1 MLNKTDVFSIFNR
14 VLALFSGLALVILN
28 IHFVAVEGQGAI
40 AIVNFGILII
50 STTSQ
55 FVGGGALIY
64 LSKKYPTHQF
74 HAPAIVWALIS
85 ASLLFFIGQV
95 FEIPEIHFIAT
106 LGFLQSLV
114 VYYQMLHLAKA
125 RIIAYQWML
134 FTQSI
139 FTPVGVFIFY
149 SFLNASILSFCL
161 GLTFSLTFTLLVVCF
176 QYLKRKN
183 QQEINSNKSFTSLF
197 KDLLKYGGYNQ
208 LANLSHLGNQRIYI
222 YLLESLLH
230 QGYLF
235 SGIFAIFLYLAEAI
249 WTIGKSLSSVLTSLV
264 AQSNDKVVQLN
275 IFNKYLKLS
284 IVGTLLLIVI
294 AYLFPKQFLEPYFKQ
309 SSADIQMNLLLMSPA
324 ILVHSITTPISHFFS
339 GIGLL
344 KYNFQCALAGFSSGA
359 IAAFYFIQ
367 NFELQGAFMA
377 ISIGFTMQCSLHVF
391 YLMKWKSNL
400 NRKDSELP
408 LVGEE

>member
-74 HAPAIVWALIS
+74 HAPSIVWALMS
-85 ASLLFFIGQV
+85 ASLLFFIGKV
-95 FEIPEIHFIAT
+95 FEIQEIHFIAT

-114 VYYQMLHLAKA
+114 VYFQMLHLAKA

-139 FTPVGVFIFY
+139 LTPVGVFIFY
-149 SFLNASILSFCL
+149 SFFNASILSFCL
-161 GLTFSLTFTLLVVCF
+161 GLTFSLIFTLLVVCF
-176 QYLKRKN
+176 QRLKRNN
-183 QQEINSNKSFTSLF
+183 QQESNSNKSFTSLF

-249 WTIGKSLSSVLTSLV
+249 WTVGKSLSSVLTSLV
-264 AQSNDKVVQLN
+264 AQSNDRVEQLN
-275 IFNKYLKLS
+275 IFKKYLKLS
-284 IVGTLLLIVI
+284 IIGTLLLIVV

-309 SSADIQMNLLLMSPA
+309 SSEDIQLNLLLMLPA

-367 NFELQGAFMA
+367 HFELHGAFMA
-377 ISIGFTMQCSLHVF
+377 ISIGFTMQCSLHII
-391 YLMKWKSNL
+391 YLLKWKSNL
-400 NRKDSELP
+400 NRKDPELP
-408 LVGEE
+408 LVAEE

>member
-14 VLALFSGLALVILN
+14 VLALFSGLALVIIN

-40 AIVNFGILII
+40 AIVNFGILVI

-64 LSKKYPTHQF
+64 LSKKYSTQQF
-74 HAPAIVWALIS
+74 HKPAFVWAMLSSALI
-85 ASLLFFIGQV
+85 LLCGYV
-95 FEIPEIHFIAT
+95 LKIPEIPFIAL

-114 VYYQMLHLAKA
+114 VYFQMIHLAKA
-125 RIIAYQWML
+125 RIMAYQWML
-134 FTQSI
+134 FTQS
-139 FTPVGVFIFY
+139 FLTPVGVLFFY
-149 SFLNASILSFCL
+149 SFLHASILSFCL
-161 GLTFSLTFTLLVVCF
+161 GLTFSLTFTLLFACI
-176 QYLKRKN
+176 QHLNRKKK
-183 QQEINSNKSFTSLF
+183 QELNSNKSFNTLIE
-197 KDLLKYGGYNQ
+197 DLLKFGGYNQ

-249 WTIGKSLSSVLTSLV
+249 WTVGKSLSSVLTSLV

-275 IFNKYLKLS
+275 IFKKYIKLS
-284 IVGTLLLIVI
+284 IIGTLVLIVI

-309 SSADIQMNLLLMSPA
+309 TTSEIQLSLLLMSPA

-344 KYNFQCALAGFSSGA
+344 KYNFHCALAGFTSGLLSA
-359 IAAFYFIQ
+359 LYLIQ
-367 NFELQGAFMA
+367 HFELNGAFIA
-377 ISIGFTMQCSLHVF
+377 ISFGFTTQCALHVYYF
-391 YLMKWKSNL
+391 LKWKSNL
-400 NRKDSELP
+400 NRKDFEP
-408 LVGEE
+408 LQVSPK